1 MTDKGRKRELKRQAK
16 ARMAEQAETNWEESM
31 LLEPEQLRAL
41 LDYLDRALAEE
52 GCDHTLRLTGRWA
65 AQKEIDTEA
74 LAGSLAEFGGG
85 CDCEVLANVD
95 PLTGLERWPAYE
107 RLFER

>member
-1 MTDKGRKRELKRQAK
+1 MTDKQRKRELKRQAK
-16 ARMAEQAETNWEESM
+16 ARMTEQAETNWEENM

-41 LDYLDRALAEE
+41 LDYLDEALAEE

-65 AQKEIDTEA
+65 TEKGIDANA
-74 LAGSLAEFGGG
+74 LAASLADFGGG

-107 RLFER
+107 KLFER

>member
-16 ARMAEQAETNWEESM
+16 ARMAEESAANWEENM

-41 LDYLDRALAEE
+41 LEYLDEALTEE
-52 GCDHTLRLTGRWA
+52 SCDHTLRLTARWA
-65 AQKEIDTEA
+65 AEKDIDADA
-74 LAGSLAEFGGG
+74 LATSLAEFGGG

-95 PLTGLERWPAYE
+95 PVTGTDRWPAYE
-107 RLFER
+107 KLFER

>member
-1 MTDKGRKRELKRQAK
+1 MTDKERKRELKKQAK
-16 ARMAEQAETNWEESM
+16 ARMAEQAETNWEENM
-31 LLEPEQLRAL
+31 LLEPEQLRTL
-41 LDYLDRALAEE
+41 IEYLEEALAEE
-52 GCDHTLRLTGRWA
+52 GCDHTLRLTARWA
-65 AQKEIDTEA
+65 AQKGIDTDA
-74 LAGSLAEFGGG
+74 LAASLAEFGGG